1 MLKCRVIGTRGTNLY
16 QSLKYQYPGASFEL
30 KFRGGRAE
38 RPKASRPCQ
47 RRGAGGVWGRGVP
60 LPSGDGVW
68 GGGITIYEVSVWK

>member
-1 MLKCRVIGTRGTNLY
+1 MLFLHHVFLSEQIKMIWVCT
-16 QSLKYQYPGASFEL
+16 PGASFEL